1 MANRSTMI
9 SDSDPMEKD
18 NSMEKDNP
26 IKKGIPME
34 KRNSIEREYSKEKG
48 KSTEKEFPTKKK
60 QPGEDVPRHK
70 EEKGREKRRQ
80 DGEQKHRSAERG
92 GKRRLRVYRGGSW
105 ERYPVPQLRL
115 EGKWLEDYGF
125 LPGTPIE
132 VSCAKDQLIICK
144 APTISVLVTGSR
156 SISAFDLSPYIPRD
170 CGRIL
175 CYREKGIGSVAEQY
189 ARYHKIHVETAE
201 PDGKQNGE
209 QNGQGEISEQDI
221 QMVSMADLV
230 VAVWDGKSRGTK
242 EIADHARK
250 TGKPVKVI
258 TVTME

>member
-9 SDSDPMEKD
+9 SDR
-18 NSMEKDNP
+18 NSMEKVQ
-26 IKKGIPME
+26 
-34 KRNSIEREYSKEKG
+34 SA
-48 KSTEKEFPTKKK
+48 K
-60 QPGEDVPRHK
+60 Q
-70 EEKGREKRRQ
+70 
-80 DGEQKHRSAERG
+80 G
-92 GKRRLRVYRGGSW
+92 GKRRLRVYRGGNW
-105 ERYPVPQLRL
+105 KRYPVPQLRL

-132 VSCAKDQLIICK
+132 VSCTDGQLVICK
-144 APTISVLVTGSR
+144 ASAASVLVIGSR
-156 SISAFDLSPYIPRD
+156 SLPSFDLSLYIPRD

-175 CYREKGIGSVAEQY
+175 CYQEKGIGSVAEQY

>member
-18 NSMEKDNP
+18 NS
-26 IKKGIPME
+26 IKKGTPME
-34 KRNSIEREYSKEKG
+34 KRNSIEGEYSKEKA

-60 QPGEDVPRHK
+60 QPGENVTCHK
-70 EEKGREKRRQ
+70 EEKEREKSRQ

-115 EGKWLEDYGF
+115 EEKWLEDYGF

-132 VSCAKDQLIICK
+132 VSCTDGQMVICK
-144 APTISVLVTGSR
+144 APTISVLVIGSC

-170 CGRIL
+170 CGRIF

-189 ARYHKIHVETAE
+189 AQYHGIPVEVVE
-201 PDGKQNGE
+201 PDREKSR
-209 QNGQGEISEQDI
+209 QGELSEQDI
-221 QMVSMADLV
+221 QMAAMADLV
-230 VAVWDGKSRGTK
+230 VAVWDGKSRRTK
-242 EIADHARK
+242 EIADYARK
-250 TGKPVKVI
+250 IGKPLKVI

>member
-9 SDSDPMEKD
+9 SDSDSMEKD
-18 NSMEKDNP
+18 NS
-26 IKKGIPME
+26 IIRGTPME
-34 KRNSIEREYSKEKG
+34 IENSIKGGDSKQKG
-48 KSTEKEFPTKKK
+48 KSLEKEFSTEKK
-60 QPGEDVPRHK
+60 QPGEEVTRHK
-70 EEKGREKRRQ
+70 EEIEREKSRQ
-80 DGEQKHRSAERG
+80 DEEGGQKHRSAERG

-132 VSCAKDQLIICK
+132 VSCAKGQLIICK
-144 APTISVLVTGSR
+144 APTVSVLVTGSR
-156 SISAFDLSPYIPRD
+156 SISSFDLSPYIPRD

-175 CYREKGIGSVAEQY
+175 CYQEKGIGSVAEQY
-189 ARYHKIHVETAE
+189 ARYHRIHLETAE
-201 PDGKQNGE
+201 PDGKLSGE
-209 QNGQGEISEQDI
+209 QNAQGEISEQDI
-221 QMVSMADLV
+221 QMVAMADLV
-230 VAVWDGKSRGTK
+230 VAVWDGKSRSTK
-242 EIADHARK
+242 EIADYARK

>member
-9 SDSDPMEKD
+9 SGSDPMKKD
-18 NSMEKDNP
+18 NSMEKDNS
-26 IKKGIPME
+26 IKGG
-34 KRNSIEREYSKEKG
+34 YSKEKG
-48 KSTEKEFPTKKK
+48 KSIEKEFSAKKK
-60 QPGEDVPRHK
+60 QPEEVTRHK
-70 EEKGREKRRQ
+70 EETEREKSRQ
-80 DGEQKHRSAERG
+80 DEEDGQKHRSAERG
-92 GKRRLRVYRGGSW
+92 GKRRLHVYRGGSW

-144 APTISVLVTGSR
+144 APTVSVLVTGSR
-156 SISAFDLSPYIPRD
+156 SISSFDLSPYIPRD

-175 CYREKGIGSVAEQY
+175 CYQEKGIGSVAEQY
-189 ARYHKIHVETAE
+189 ARYHRIHVETAE
-201 PDGKQNGE
+201 PDGKQNG
-209 QNGQGEISEQDI
+209 QGEISERDI
-221 QMVSMADLV
+221 QMVAMADLV

-242 EIADHARK
+242 EIADYARK
-250 TGKPVKVI
+250 IGKPVKVI

>member
-18 NSMEKDNP
+18 NS
-26 IKKGIPME
+26 IKRGIPME
-34 KRNSIEREYSKEKG
+34 KRNSIEGEYSKEKG
-48 KSTEKEFPTKKK
+48 KSTEKECSTKKK
-60 QPGEDVPRHK
+60 HPGEDVTRHK
-70 EEKGREKRRQ
+70 EEKGPERSRQ

-125 LPGTPIE
+125 VPGTPIE

-144 APTISVLVTGSR
+144 APTISVLVIGSR

-175 CYREKGIGSVAEQY
+175 CYQEKGIGSVAEQY
-189 ARYHKIHVETAE
+189 ALYHRIHVETAE
-201 PDGKQNGE
+201 PDGK

-221 QMVSMADLV
+221 QMVAMADLV

-242 EIADHARK
+242 EIADYARK

-258 TVTME
+258 TVRME

>member
-18 NSMEKDNP
+18 NS
-26 IKKGIPME
+26 IKKGTPME
-34 KRNSIEREYSKEKG
+34 KRNSIEGEYSKEKG
-48 KSTEKEFPTKKK
+48 KSTEKEFSTKKK
-60 QPGEDVPRHK
+60 QPGEDVTRHK
-70 EEKGREKRRQ
+70 EEKGREKSRQ
-80 DGEQKHRSAERG
+80 DGEKKHRSAERG
-92 GKRRLRVYRGGSW
+92 GKRWLRVYRGGSW

-125 LPGTPIE
+125 VPGTPIE

-144 APTISVLVTGSR
+144 APTISVLVIGSR
-156 SISAFDLSPYIPRD
+156 SISAFDLSTYIPRD

-175 CYREKGIGSVAEQY
+175 CYQEKGIGSVAEQY
-189 ARYHKIHVETAE
+189 ARYHGIRVETTE
-201 PDGKQNGE
+201 PDRE
-209 QNGQGEISEQDI
+209 QHGQGELSEQDI
-221 QMVSMADLV
+221 EMVAMADLV

-242 EIADHARK
+242 EIADYARK
-250 TGKPVKVI
+250 TGKLVKVI

>member
-18 NSMEKDNP
+18 NS
-26 IKKGIPME
+26 IK
-34 KRNSIEREYSKEKG
+34 REYSKEKEHE
-48 KSTEKEFPTKKK
+48 KS
-60 QPGEDVPRHK
+60 
-70 EEKGREKRRQ
+70 RQ
-80 DGEQKHRSAERG
+80 DGEQKHRSAQRG

-105 ERYPVPQLRL
+105 ERYPVSQLRL

-132 VSCAKDQLIICK
+132 VSCWDGQLVICK
-144 APTISVLVTGSR
+144 APTISVLVIGSR
-156 SISAFDLSPYIPRD
+156 SISAFDLSPYIPGD

-175 CYREKGIGSVAEQY
+175 CYQEKGIGSVAEQY
-189 ARYHKIHVETAE
+189 ARYHGILVETTE
-201 PDGKQNGE
+201 PEGKQSGG

-221 QMVSMADLV
+221 QMVAIADLV

-242 EIADHARK
+242 ETADYARK
-250 TGKPVKVI
+250 AGKPVKVI